1 MAALANPLSER
12 FDRALAL
19 AHKVHRQQARK
30 GTQIPYIAH
39 ILGVAA
45 LVLEFGGGEDEAIG
59 AILHDVLEDAAE
71 HAAQEVTVDWLR
83 DEIQR
88 NFGPKVMEIVEHM
101 TDATERHKPSWLSR
115 KTKYIADLEHAPA
128 PALLVSAADKL
139 HNVQS
144 LLRDYRR
151 QGDALWARF
160 NPEAG
165 KSGMIGYYRA
175 LADVLGRR
183 LPGALSNELGRA
195 VTTLEEMTGER
206 GAWPPAAST

>member
-1 MAALANPLSER
+1 M
-12 FDRALAL
+12 
-19 AHKVHRQQARK
+19 
-30 GTQIPYIAH
+30 
-39 ILGVAA
+39 
-45 LVLEFGGGEDEAIG
+45 
-59 AILHDVLEDAAE
+59 
-71 HAAQEVTVDWLR
+71 
-83 DEIQR
+83 
-88 NFGPKVMEIVEHM
+88 
-101 TDATERHKPSWLSR
+101 
-115 KTKYIADLEHAPA
+115 
-128 PALLVSAADKL
+128 SAADKL